1 MSEEITVVAFVK
13 AKPGAEQQ
21 VADAMKGCVAPTR
34 QEAGNLSYVPQKD
47 QDDPQT
53 FVFVERWVSRQ
64 SLNEHMET
72 PHFKAMIA
80 SVQDLLDAPVTVHV
94 LKPLA
99 GV

>member
-21 VADAMKGCVAPTR
+21 VAAAMKACVAPTLKE
-34 QEAGNLSYVPQKD
+34 EANLSYVPQQD

-53 FVFVERWVSRQ
+53 FVFVERWASRE

-72 PHFKAMIA
+72 PHFKALIA
-80 SVQDLLDAPVTVHV
+80 SIQDLLAAPVAVHV

-99 GV
+99 GL